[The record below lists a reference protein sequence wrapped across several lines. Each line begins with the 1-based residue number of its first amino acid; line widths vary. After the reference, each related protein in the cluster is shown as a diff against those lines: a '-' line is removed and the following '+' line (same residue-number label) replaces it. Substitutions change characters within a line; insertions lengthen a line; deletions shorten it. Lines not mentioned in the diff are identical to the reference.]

1 MDQCTVAVYPGYPG
15 RWTVLW
21 KLQHP
26 HHYHCTS
33 GLHVAMC
40 INCGQVY
47 IHVHVYTGVR
57 SLVAWLVY
65 SIRLCPHTCT
75 LVTKS

>member
-1 MDQCTVAVYPGYPG
+1 MDQCTVAVYPGCPG

-40 INCGQVY
+40 INCGQVHVY

-57 SLVAWLVY
+57 SLVAWLVFVV
-65 SIRLCPHTCT
+65 SDCALTHV
-75 LVTKS
+75 LL